1 VSACS
6 IFAKHNLESKH
17 IMTKDMI
24 LADIAIGVIATLFIV
39 LGLHYDGLIGK
50 FAMLWSGMLFGYI
63 CTTYLNYSEE

>member
-1 VSACS
+1 
-6 IFAKHNLESKH
+6 
-17 IMTKDMI
+17 MTKDMI
-24 LADIAIGVIATLFIV
+24 LADIGIGVIATLFIV